1 MMEAAFLMKT
11 EKQRLVEEKD
21 DIDSEG
27 TFFYHPLGRYEV
39 LSLFLFDEAS

>member
-21 DIDSEG
+21 AIDSEG
-27 TFFYHPLGRYEV
+27 TFHHPLGRYEV
-39 LSLFLFDEAS
+39 WSLVPFDEAS

>member
-21 DIDSEG
+21 AIDSEG
-27 TFFYHPLGRYEV
+27 TFHHSLGRYEV
-39 LSLFLFDEAS
+39 LSLVLSDEAS